1 MTLAPGT
8 DRLESARL
16 VLRRVAPDDLPF
28 FIRLH
33 ALPEVAQHLYPGG
46 RPRSPEETAAWLRYT
61 LASYERLALGY
72 LAVVRKED
80 GALIGRCGLMD
91 LVVESAAPEHGV
103 RRGWFGRE
111 HAPGGV
117 ALTFETELGYTFDP
131 AVWGQGFATEAA
143 RCVRDYARDV
153 LRLPYTIS
161 AILPQN
167 ARSQRVAERSGARAA
182 GQMEVVGLA
191 WDRYVWPLAAG
202 GAPPPQP
209 AIDGRISRSVADATR
224 RDTNMDATKGFVVPA
239 GGGKHLDMGAPG
251 RLAALKL
258 VGHETNES
266 IMLFEETV
274 PVGTKSLFHLHRDSD
289 EVAWVLAGE
298 ITFKI
303 GDEVTVGGP
312 GTCAFFPRNVP
323 HAWKSTGGETGR
335 VLFMYT
341 PAAAGGY
348 VVEFLNHRPTNDD
361 ERKQLRDRYHWEV
374 VGPNPL

>member
-1 MTLAPGT
+1 MTLAHGT

-28 FIRLH
+28 FTRLH

-46 RPRSPEETAAWLRYT
+46 RPRSPEETAVWLQYT
-61 LASYERLALGY
+61 LASYEQLALGY

-91 LVVESAAPEHGV
+91 LVIESAAPEHGV

-111 HAPGGV
+111 QAPAGV

-167 ARSQRVAERSGARAA
+167 ARSRRVAERSGARAA

-191 WDRYVWPLAAG
+191 WDRYVWPLATG
-202 GAPPPQP
+202 GAPQSQP
-209 AIDGRISRSVADATR
+209 S
-224 RDTNMDATKGFVVPA
+224 
-239 GGGKHLDMGAPG
+239 
-251 RLAALKL
+251 
-258 VGHETNES
+258 
-266 IMLFEETV
+266 
-274 PVGTKSLFHLHRDSD
+274 
-289 EVAWVLAGE
+289 
-298 ITFKI
+298 
-303 GDEVTVGGP
+303 
-312 GTCAFFPRNVP
+312 
-323 HAWKSTGGETGR
+323 STT
-335 VLFMYT
+335 
-341 PAAAGGY
+341 
-348 VVEFLNHRPTNDD
+348 
-361 ERKQLRDRYHWEV
+361 
-374 VGPNPL
+374 